1 MEVAARGVLR
11 PLLAMTEWTQRA
23 HVLADHAVSG
33 VLGHVSSL
41 HFDTMSELLWVGSAS
56 GQLTSHTG
64 ALPTLPR
71 YTSLAA
77 HGVPKQPRHVRGIL
91 SDDKFIIS
99 LSEGRVCAS
108 QRQGLG
114 RWSMQIE
121 DHAPGVALAGL
132 CASPQSA
139 SSDIIVGGAAP
150 NSHDALFALHSISG
164 RVVRRAVSD
173 GTVTQLRKG
182 SRYLCV
188 GTEQGTIQLHDPRS
202 LHAEHKLP
210 AHHGGLIDL
219 QTDGHLIYSIGW
231 TLRQGR
237 RIPEP
242 FIKTHDVRTMQALI
256 PTPLTAPGGP
266 ALLAIHPKKSSIVA
280 VATPQSQF
288 QLVDIHQ
295 PGQSQFYSMPSAA
308 LITAL
313 AFSSSAEAL
322 AFGESDGS
330 VRVWTSDAHANT
342 LRINAYPTPPVSM
355 PDYAPPPP
363 VMEWTDDTPLS
374 CIGMP
379 HYDKPL
385 LSRINYDAL
394 WSDASP
400 LFSIRAP
407 VRPDALEHAQHI
419 QGLTYAPLPRHLR
432 GTRNRL
438 VPSDPVLARLDRHGK
453 LTPAAR
459 MRLRQTQHGA
469 VRRIPPPL
477 SARHTEPM
485 PDYYGHLSIP
495 YSRFGV
501 EDFDFASYNQTRYA
515 GLETN
520 IGAAYANSYFQALHY
535 TQPFRAFA
543 KQHTIMP
550 CADDDCLLCEAGF
563 LFRMLEDAHGT
574 HCQATQLLRVLTRSP
589 QAALL
594 GLLDESNAPYSHM
607 AQTLNHF
614 FLECASQHALRTST
628 SAALDRAFLPLCVN
642 PCAWSLLQYSTCH
655 ACGHTT
661 ARSQLA
667 HVVDLLYP
675 TGAAP
680 HTYDFATLLS
690 ASMLRETFFKSTC
703 RQCYTRF
710 APHNTWR
717 SAAST
722 HALPAVLC
730 VNTCIDGAEQFHHWE
745 PTDHGFVPLRLAMDV
760 EHGYVHAQ
768 SLWDASAPW
777 PRAGTACYM
786 LRAMV
791 IQAQGARDA
800 PHLCA
805 LVRAPNDDDAPDAWY
820 VFNDF
825 LVRPIT
831 EAEALRFGE
840 PWKVPALLVWERVDA
855 VAESHA
861 KHLADLA
868 RHLRPDLSLLLQDT
882 HISQHRRDD
891 LCRHRILSES
901 ELPKPGTLVAIDAE
915 FVSLAQEE
923 LEVFSDGTRTLIQ
936 PSSLALARV
945 SVLRGEG
952 PREGEPFIDDH
963 IWTTEPIV
971 DYLTQFS
978 GIQPDDLDPKRT
990 QRTLVSHKT
999 AYKKLRMLTD
1009 LGCRFI
1015 GHGLAKDFRI
1025 INIFVPP
1032 SQVIDTVQLYHSP
1045 AHPRN
1050 LSLRFLSWFLLKK
1063 DIQQGLALG
1072 VEQHDGHDSIEDAL
1086 AALQLFRKYEQFE
1099 RDGRLEDMLE
1109 DLYEIGPRVNWRPP
1123 EKIAS

>member
-1 MEVAARGVLR
+1 
-11 PLLAMTEWTQRA
+11 MTEWTQRA

-77 HGVPKQPRHVRGIL
+77 HGAPKQPRHVRGIL

-164 RVVRRAVSD
+164 RIVRSAVSD

-242 FIKTHDVRTMQALI
+242 FIKAHDVRTMQALI

-363 VMEWTDDTPLS
+363 VIEWTDDTHLS

-419 QGLTYAPLPRHLR
+419 RGLVCTAAAASAWHTQPPR
-432 GTRNRL
+432 
-438 VPSDPVLARLDRHGK
+438 
-453 LTPAAR
+453 
-459 MRLRQTQHGA
+459 A
-469 VRRIPPPL
+469 VR
-477 SARHTEPM
+477 S
-485 PDYYGHLSIP
+485 
-495 YSRFGV
+495 
-501 EDFDFASYNQTRYA
+501 
-515 GLETN
+515 
-520 IGAAYANSYFQALHY
+520 
-535 TQPFRAFA
+535 
-543 KQHTIMP
+543 
-550 CADDDCLLCEAGF
+550 
-563 LFRMLEDAHGT
+563 
-574 HCQATQLLRVLTRSP
+574 
-589 QAALL
+589 
-594 GLLDESNAPYSHM
+594 
-607 AQTLNHF
+607 
-614 FLECASQHALRTST
+614 
-628 SAALDRAFLPLCVN
+628 
-642 PCAWSLLQYSTCH
+642 
-655 ACGHTT
+655 
-661 ARSQLA
+661 
-667 HVVDLLYP
+667 
-675 TGAAP
+675 
-680 HTYDFATLLS
+680 
-690 ASMLRETFFKSTC
+690 
-703 RQCYTRF
+703 
-710 APHNTWR
+710 
-717 SAAST
+717 
-722 HALPAVLC
+722 
-730 VNTCIDGAEQFHHWE
+730 
-745 PTDHGFVPLRLAMDV
+745 
-760 EHGYVHAQ
+760 
-768 SLWDASAPW
+768 
-777 PRAGTACYM
+777 RAGTA
-786 LRAMV
+786 
-791 IQAQGARDA
+791 
-800 PHLCA
+800 
-805 LVRAPNDDDAPDAWY
+805 
-820 VFNDF
+820 
-825 LVRPIT
+825 
-831 EAEALRFGE
+831 
-840 PWKVPALLVWERVDA
+840 
-855 VAESHA
+855 
-861 KHLADLA
+861 
-868 RHLRPDLSLLLQDT
+868 
-882 HISQHRRDD
+882 
-891 LCRHRILSES
+891 
-901 ELPKPGTLVAIDAE
+901 
-915 FVSLAQEE
+915 
-923 LEVFSDGTRTLIQ
+923 
-936 PSSLALARV
+936 
-945 SVLRGEG
+945 
-952 PREGEPFIDDH
+952 
-963 IWTTEPIV
+963 
-971 DYLTQFS
+971 
-978 GIQPDDLDPKRT
+978 
-990 QRTLVSHKT
+990 
-999 AYKKLRMLTD
+999 
-1009 LGCRFI
+1009 
-1015 GHGLAKDFRI
+1015 
-1025 INIFVPP
+1025 
-1032 SQVIDTVQLYHSP
+1032 
-1045 AHPRN
+1045 
-1050 LSLRFLSWFLLKK
+1050 
-1063 DIQQGLALG
+1063 
-1072 VEQHDGHDSIEDAL
+1072 
-1086 AALQLFRKYEQFE
+1086 
-1099 RDGRLEDMLE
+1099 
-1109 DLYEIGPRVNWRPP
+1109 
-1123 EKIAS
+1123 